1 MKKIAI
7 TLSAATILMGAL
19 VGCGVG
25 QDGARGLGGGDQRG
39 FGYHTTEE
47 RAGFTGQRAGEG
59 PITDMFTRDDRRG
72 ARGLGRDGRHP
83 ATGLAGERGMT
94 GPGRGVGAGAGG
106 VGIGAGQGA
115 GLGMRG
121 TGAGGVGIGAG
132 QGAGLGMRG
141 TGAGDVGIG
150 AGQGA
155 GLGVRGHGG
164 GFGGFGTGYGT
175 GVGQGAGLGVR
186 GHGTGFGGAG
196 TGYTPGM
203 GHGPG
208 FGGAGVVGD
217 REGYVDDRGIL
228 RGRGT
233 TGRQGVGGLGQ
244 TGRTEMGGFAYPHG
258 YDTAT
263 VQRISGKVADVE
275 NVRDSRVIVH
285 ENKIIVGVDAN
296 GQDTKRIEKD
306 VRQSVGDLA
315 DDKEVIVVTDRGQ
328 FDQVRT
334 ADDRL
339 RAGEPLEEVGATI
352 NEMFRDFGRAI
363 QRPFERTR

>member
-25 QDGARGLGGGDQRG
+25 QDGARGLGGADQRG

-47 RAGFTGQRAGEG
+47 RTGFTGQRAGEG

-72 ARGLGRDGRHP
+72 AKGLGRDGRHP
-83 ATGLAGERGMT
+83 TTGLAGERGMT
-94 GPGRGVGAGAGG
+94 GRARLGG
-106 VGIGAGQGA
+106 GDMGYGG
-115 GLGMRG
+115 GFGT
-121 TGAGGVGIGAG
+121 TGAG
-132 QGAGLGMRG
+132 R
-141 TGAGDVGIG
+141 
-150 AGQGA
+150 
-155 GLGVRGHGG
+155 HGG
-164 GFGGFGTGYGT
+164 GFGGYGTGYGT

-196 TGYTPGM
+196 TGYRPGM

-217 REGYVDDRGIL
+217 REGYVDDRGIV

-233 TGRQGVGGLGQ
+233 TGRQGIGGLGQ
-244 TGRTEMGGFAYPHG
+244 TGRTEMRGFAYPHG
-258 YDTAT
+258 YDAAT
-263 VQRISGKVADVE
+263 VQRISAKVADVE

-285 ENKIIVGVDAN
+285 ENRIIVGVDAN

-306 VRQSVGDLA
+306 VRQSVSDLA
-315 DDKEVIVVTDRGQ
+315 DDKEVFVVTDRGQ